1 MICPSCLQNIQ
12 DSRLEV
18 IQISEEESYIT
29 CPDCYNQSDCYDW
42 FHEYNSSDWRKA
54 VLNELTAKDSRIKE
68 LEDQLKH
75 LKEYILSIK
84 DQQNIL
90 FR

>member
-1 MICPSCLQNIQ
+1 MICPSCFQNIQ

-29 CPDCYNQSDCYDW
+29 CPDCYNKSDCYEW
-42 FHEYNSSDWRKA
+42 FYEPNSSDWRND

-68 LEDQLKH
+68 LEEQLKN

-84 DQQNIL
+84 DGQNIL